1 MKKII
6 IMGLATL
13 LSGCDTVY
21 QPLGWDGGYQ
31 ELPLQKGHFRLN
43 YQGNS
48 TTTDQWVLQS
58 WHRRAA
64 QLCPSGYKIL
74 AINITQPLS
83 ADNAAKTLL
92 SNPLSRRNP
101 EVSGELKCAL

>member
-1 MKKII
+1 MKKLII
-6 IMGLATL
+6 LSLAVL

-31 ELPLQKGHFRLN
+31 EQQLRHGHYRLN

-48 TTTDQWVLQS
+48 TTPDQWVLQS

-64 QLCPSGYKIL
+64 QLCPSGYAIL
-74 AINITQPLS
+74 AINIQQPLS
-83 ADNAAKTLL
+83 SDATIKTLL
-92 SNPLSRRNP
+92 NNPLSRRNP
-101 EVSGELKCAL
+101 EVSGELKCTR